1 MPTTYRITRAEVT
14 SRTPGARALAWAA
27 VLTFE
32 DGTSHDTGD
41 HALFEA
47 VPPLTDGVPHY
58 HHHPA
63 VAALLAQADDA
74 AGYEAALRADI
85 ERVIAEVDA
94 RRAAPPDALDLS
106 HLIAPAPSTA

>member
-63 VAALLAQADDA
+63 VNRAHGVHVFHAA
-74 AGYEAALRADI
+74 
-85 ERVIAEVDA
+85 
-94 RRAAPPDALDLS
+94 S
-106 HLIAPAPSTA
+106 